1 MSCLKSIYVNSKI
14 KLENRDD
21 SLIGHKNLINTRDW
35 NNLKN
40 SKIKIEYF
48 KLEKKKK
55 RNKQISKAIK
65 IEYFKIKENK

>member
-21 SLIGHKNLINTRDW
+21 SLIGHKNVINTRDW

-55 RNKQISKAIK
+55 ETNR
-65 IEYFKIKENK
+65 